1 MAPSATSN
9 GQDGS
14 AKIQFDTFQNVIN
27 GKLVGAETTRTG
39 INPANKKANAPVP
52 VATEKDL
59 DAAVNAAKD
68 AFKSWSRTTVEE
80 RKKAVTAFAEGLK
93 ENRVE
98 FAQLLVKEQGK
109 PMAMAQAETDS
120 GVHWLNETVKLELP
134 EVVEE
139 ETEERKVITRYTPLG
154 VVAAIVPWNFPI
166 QLAIGKIAPAVL
178 TGNCIIVKPS

>member
-14 AKIQFDTFQNVIN
+14 GKIQFDTFQNIIN
-27 GKLVGAETTRTG
+27 GKLIDAEQTRTG

-52 VATEKDL
+52 ISTTKDVD
-59 DAAVNAAKD
+59 DAVKAAHE
-68 AFKSWSRTTVEE
+68 AFKSWSRTSVEE
-80 RKKAVTAFAEGLK
+80 RKKAVSAYAEGLK

-109 PMAMAQAETDS
+109 PMAMAQAEVDS
-120 GVHWLNETVKLELP
+120 GYHWLTENVKLELP